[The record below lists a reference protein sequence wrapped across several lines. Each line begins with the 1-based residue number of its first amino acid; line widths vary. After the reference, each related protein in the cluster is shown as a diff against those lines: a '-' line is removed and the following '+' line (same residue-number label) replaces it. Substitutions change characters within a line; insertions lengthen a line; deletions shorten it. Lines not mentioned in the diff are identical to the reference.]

1 MKKSLMIAVGMALV
15 CSSGPTFA
23 APKGGRPPPPPRPRP
38 NTEAGP
44 AHRANTPN
52 ERTDAR
58 QNRQAQRIDEGIKK
72 GYLTTDEVSKLEIQ
86 QKSIETTQ
94 QAFKSD
100 GKITRNEAQQLR
112 QQLDEASRCIFAEK
126 HDADGIAKPVYRLGA
141 NVTLKDE
148 IAQKLGD
155 ENLPRQA
162 ARVFLGDFRRM
173 MEIKKLLS
181 TGTLNDVQRA
191 QLQTEYNKLLNTYFV
206 TK

>member
-15 CSSGPTFA
+15 CTSGPTLA
-23 APKGGRPPPPPRPRP
+23 APKGGRPQPARPRP
-38 NTEAGP
+38 NMEVGP
-44 AHRANTPN
+44 AHRVNTPN

-58 QNRQAQRIDEGIKK
+58 QNRQDQRIDEGIKK
-72 GYLTTDEVSKLEIQ
+72 GYLTTAEVSKLEAQ
-86 QKSIETTQ
+86 QKSIEAAQ

-155 ENLPRQA
+155 ENLSRQT
-162 ARVFLGDFRRM
+162 ARAFLGDFHRM
-173 MEIKKLLS
+173 MEIKRILS
-181 TGTLNDVQRA
+181 TSTLNDMQRA
-191 QLQTEYNKLLNTYFV
+191 QLQAEYNKLLNTYFV

>member
-1 MKKSLMIAVGMALV
+1 MKRSLMIAVGMAVV

-23 APKGGRPPPPPRPRP
+23 APKGGHPPPPPRPRP
-38 NTEAGP
+38 NMEAGQT
-44 AHRANTPN
+44 HRANTPN

-58 QNRQAQRIDEGIKK
+58 QNRQTQRIDEGIKK
-72 GYLTTDEVSKLEIQ
+72 GYLTTDEVSKLETQ

-126 HDADGIAKPVYRLGA
+126 HDADGNTKPVYRLGG
-141 NVTLKDE
+141 NVTLKNE

-162 ARVFLGDFRRM
+162 ARALLGDFHRM
-173 MEIKKLLS
+173 MEIKKLLAA
-181 TGTLNDVQRA
+181 GALNDVQRA
-191 QLQTEYNKLLNTYFV
+191 KLQTEYNKLLNTYFA